1 MPHAHDHAEPLPG
14 GAAGA
19 EARRRLALVF
29 GITLTFMVVEVVG
42 GVIAGSLALLADA
55 GHMLADAGALG
66 LTFAALW
73 LAGHAVTIERT
84 YGFKRVELLVAFV
97 NALGLLALAVWIVV
111 EALGRL
117 AAPPPVRSG
126 LMLGVAL
133 AGLAVNIAGV
143 LLLRRAARG
152 HLGLR
157 AALWHVL
164 GDLLGSLGAIG
175 AALVIRATGWTLVD
189 PLVGLAIAGLIC
201 LSGGKILLDSANL
214 LLDKVPGEVD
224 SGAVREF
231 LVGCTGVRR
240 ICDLHIW
247 AVSSRETMLSAHL
260 VIEPGLDRDRF
271 LDDLLPELKARF
283 ALAHM
288 TVQLEGTPHESC
300 PPEW

>member
-1 MPHAHDHAEPLPG
+1 MPVGHAHAEPPPG
-14 GAAGA
+14 GTAGA
-19 EARRRLALVF
+19 EPRRRLALVL
-29 GITLTFMVVEVVG
+29 GLTLAFMVVEAVG
-42 GVIAGSLALLADA
+42 GLLAGSLALLADA
-55 GHMLADAGALG
+55 AHMLVDAGALG
-66 LTFAALW
+66 LTFGALW
-73 LAGHAVTIERT
+73 LAGRAVTVERT
-84 YGFKRVELLVAFV
+84 YGFKRAELLAAFV
-97 NALGLLALAVWIVV
+97 NALGMLALAVWIVV

-117 AAPPPVRSG
+117 AAPAPVKSG

-133 AGLAVNIAGV
+133 AGLAVNVIGV

-175 AALVIRATGWTLVD
+175 AALAIGATGWTLVD
-189 PLVGLAIAGLIC
+189 PLVALGVAGLIC
-201 LSGGKILLDSANL
+201 LSGGKILLDSADL

-224 SGAVREF
+224 SGAVRGF
-231 LVGCTGVRR
+231 LAGCTGVRR

-260 VIEPGLDRDRF
+260 VIDPALDRDRF
-271 LDDLLPELKARF
+271 LHDLLPELKARF